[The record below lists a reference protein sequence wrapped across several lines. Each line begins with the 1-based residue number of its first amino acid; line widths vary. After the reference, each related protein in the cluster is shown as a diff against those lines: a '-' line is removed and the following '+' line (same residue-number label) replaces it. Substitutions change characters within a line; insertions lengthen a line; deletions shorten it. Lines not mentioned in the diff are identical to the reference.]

1 MEMIKELTDELITHC
16 DKIGIDIINILK
28 LKKKIYFN

>member
-1 MEMIKELTDELITHC
+1 MIKELTDELITHC